1 MAGQGVDVAMLVK
14 TRSRRDAMRRALKLG
29 YARLEVFCGP
39 MKSGKSAA
47 LIGRLAQYQYAS
59 LSIQVFFPS
68 TDVRGPGDAISS
80 RLGISLEALRVSS
93 AADLLE
99 AVAADCDVVAID
111 EVQLFPDPGAVAG
124 AVRELIERGVVVLA
138 AGLDLDY
145 AGRPFGAVA
154 ELCAL
159 ADRVEKLTA
168 ICARCGS
175 AFATRT
181 QRLVDGEPARAG
193 GPTVLIEGAT
203 ADVTYEARCHW
214 CYRPPR

>member
-1 MAGQGVDVAMLVK
+1 MVVR
-14 TRSRRDAMRRALKLG
+14 TRRRDAMRRALKLG

-47 LIGRLAQYQYAS
+47 LIGRLAQYQYAN
-59 LSIQVFFPS
+59 LAIQVFFPS
-68 TDVRGPGDAISS
+68 TDLRGPGDAITS
-80 RLGISLEALRVSS
+80 RLGISLEARRAAD
-93 AADLLE
+93 AADLLA
-99 AVAADCDVVAID
+99 AVSDDCDVVAID
-111 EVQLFPDPGAVAG
+111 EVQLFPDPSAIAA

-145 AGRPFGAVA
+145 AGRTFGAVA

-168 ICARCGS
+168 VCAKCGS

-181 QRLVDGEPARAG
+181 QRLVGGEPARAG
-193 GPTVLIEGAT
+193 GPTVLIEGAS

>member
-1 MAGQGVDVAMLVK
+1 
-14 TRSRRDAMRRALKLG
+14 MRRALKLG

-47 LIGRLAQYQYAS
+47 LIGRLAQYQYAN
-59 LSIQVFFPS
+59 LNIRVFFPS
-68 TDVRGPGDAISS
+68 TDTRGPGDVISS
-80 RLGISLEALRVSS
+80 RLGISAEAIRVAS
-93 AADLLE
+93 ATELLA
-99 AVAADCDVVAID
+99 AVPADCDVVAID
-111 EVQLFPDPGAVAG
+111 EVQLFGDAAELAS

-138 AGLDLDY
+138 SGLDLDY

-175 AFATRT
+175 AFATQT
-181 QRLVDGEPARAG
+181 QRLVGGEPARAG
-193 GPTVLIEGAT
+193 GPTVLIEGADS
-203 ADVTYEARCHW
+203 AVTYEARCHW